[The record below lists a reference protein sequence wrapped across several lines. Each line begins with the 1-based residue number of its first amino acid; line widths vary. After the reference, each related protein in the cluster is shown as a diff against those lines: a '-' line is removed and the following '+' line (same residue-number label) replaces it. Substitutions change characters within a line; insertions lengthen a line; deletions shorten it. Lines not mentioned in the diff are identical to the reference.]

1 MYDVYVGKRKSLVFP
16 IMCNSH
22 VSISYSENVPD
33 IESTPS
39 DTTDD
44 IPYGIWAHSGDWTV
58 EALIT
63 PYDIN
68 GSAATLT
75 GAGRQNRLAQ
85 NAQRA
90 VMPANGTG
98 SFLSEAYLATND
110 RYGHKMCFFKCEK
123 FSLYL
128 KNETTSNF
136 NQPAEYSISIEYDS
150 QGFSRNNSITSD
162 PVILSSSSRSYE
174 YGNAFYENYIEG
186 FTEDGRIRYNFAA
199 KVVPAQSSPSAVIDT
214 DTSKFAV
221 GQRVFIKE
229 NEFDYTLLGTITGVD
244 VPSSHKITLDTA
256 TTTALPLLEKLY
268 VDTYK
273 EPKYIDNIH
282 HIAVSYSSTSSKISI
297 YYNGSLVKTANK
309 VVFSEILDF
318 GRGDIV
324 IGKNTTGD
332 VSASADCQFMGEIHE
347 LSVVKT
353 YQKSFRYLN
362 NLMPKFSETLLFL
375 QFEEE
380 NL

>member
-22 VSISYSENVPD
+22 VSVSYSENVPD

-44 IPYGIWAHSGDWTV
+44 IPYGIWAHNSDWTI

-68 GSAATLT
+68 GS
-75 GAGRQNRLAQ
+75 GADGRRGRLAQ
-85 NAQRA
+85 NNRRG

-98 SFLSEAYLATND
+98 TYLSETYLPTSD
-110 RYGHKMCFFKCEK
+110 RFGHKMCFFKCAN

-128 KNETTSNF
+128 INTTTHNS
-136 NQPAEYSISIEYDS
+136 NQPAEYAIKMEYSYSSGTASFQTDTI
-150 QGFSRNNSITSD
+150 ITASN
-162 PVILSSSSRSYE
+162 SRSYV
-174 YGNAFYENYIEG
+174 YGDANSNLNIEG
-186 FTEDGRIRYNFAA
+186 FSDNGRLEYLDAGSNLI
-199 KVVPAQSSPSAVIDT
+199 PLTSPSTTIQGIDPL
-214 DTSKFAV
+214 KFAE
-221 GQRVFIKE
+221 GQEVFIRE
-229 NEFDYTLLGTITGVD
+229 NEFDFTLLGTITTGGI
-244 VPSSHKITLDTA
+244 SGSNITLDTTVNSLA
-256 TTTALPLLEKLY
+256 QSTRLFTR
-268 VDTYK
+268 TYK

-282 HIAVSYSSTSSKISI
+282 HIAVAYSSTGQKINI
-297 YYNGSLVKTANK
+297 YYNGSLVKTTTKALA
-309 VVFSEILDF
+309 SEVLTF
-318 GRGDIV
+318 GREDII
-324 IGKNTTGD
+324 IGKNTTSD
-332 VSASADCQFMGEIHE
+332 NDASTDCQFMGELHE
-347 LSVVKT
+347 LSVVGN

-362 NLMPKFSETLLFL
+362 NLMPKYSETLLFL

>member
-44 IPYGIWAHSGDWTV
+44 IPYGIWAHNGDWTV

-68 GSAATLT
+68 GSAATAS
-75 GAGRQNRLAQ
+75 GGGRLNRLAQ
-85 NAQRA
+85 NTQRA

-98 SFLSEAYLATND
+98 SFLSEAYLSTSN
-110 RYGHKMCFFKCEK
+110 RYGHKMCFFKCAN

-128 KNETTSNF
+128 QNETTNNF
-136 NQPAEYSISIEYDS
+136 NQPAEYSIRIEYN
-150 QGFSRNNSITSD
+150 FSGGNSSITTD
-162 PVILSSSSRSYE
+162 PVILSSNSRSYE
-174 YGNAFYENYIEG
+174 YGNGFYENYVDG
-186 FTEDGRIRYNFAA
+186 FTEDGRIRYNWAA
-199 KVVPAQSSPSAVIDT
+199 DVIPAQSSTSAVIGT
-214 DTSKFAV
+214 DTTKFAV
-221 GQRVFIKE
+221 GQKVFIRE
-229 NEFDYTLLGTITGVD
+229 NEFDFTLLGTITGVD
-244 VPSSHKITLDTA
+244 VPSSGQITLDTA
-256 TTTALPLLEKLY
+256 TTTPLTLFQKLF
-268 VDTYK
+268 VETYK

-282 HIAVSYSSTSSKISI
+282 HIAVAYSSTSQKISI
-297 YYNGSLVKTANK
+297 YYNGGLVKTGTKTLA
-309 VVFSEILDF
+309 SEILDF
-318 GRGDIV
+318 GREDII
-324 IGKNTTGD
+324 IGKKTTAD
-332 VSASADCQFMGEIHE
+332 NNASTDCQFMGEIHE
-347 LSVVKT
+347 LSVVKS
-353 YQKSFRYLN
+353 YQKNFRYLN

>member
-1 MYDVYVGKRKSLVFP
+1 MYDVYVGNKKSLVFP
-16 IMCNSH
+16 IMCNAH

-33 IESTPS
+33 IELTPS

-44 IPYGIWAHSGDWTV
+44 IPYGIWAHDGDWTV

-68 GSAATLT
+68 GSGSTAT

-85 NAQRA
+85 NTQRA

-98 SFLSEAYLATND
+98 SFLSEAYLSTND
-110 RYGHKMCFFKCEK
+110 RYGHKMCFFKCAN

-128 KNETTSNF
+128 QNETTNNF
-136 NQPAEYSISIEYDS
+136 NQPAEYSIRIEYNYS
-150 QGFSRNNSITSD
+150 GGNSSITTD
-162 PVILSSSSRSYE
+162 PVILSSNSRSYE
-174 YGNAFYENYIEG
+174 YGNAYYENYVDG
-186 FTEDGRIRYNFAA
+186 FTEDGRIRYNWAA
-199 KVVPAQSSPSAVIDT
+199 DVVPAQSSPSAVIDT

-221 GQRVFIKE
+221 GQKVFIRE
-229 NEFDYTLLGTITGVD
+229 NEFDFTLLGTITGVD
-244 VPSSHKITLDTA
+244 VPSSGKITLDTA
-256 TTTALPLLEKLY
+256 TTTALTLTQKLF
-268 VDTYK
+268 VETYK

-282 HIAVSYSSTSSKISI
+282 HIAVAYSSTAQKISI
-297 YYNGSLVKTANK
+297 YYNGNLVKTGTKTLA
-309 VVFSEILDF
+309 SEILTF
-318 GRGDIV
+318 GREDII
-324 IGKNTTGD
+324 IGKKTTGD

-347 LSVVKT
+347 LSVVGN
-353 YQKSFRYLN
+353 YQKSFRYIN
-362 NLMPKFSETLLFL
+362 NLMPKYSETLLFL

>member
-22 VSISYSENVPD
+22 VSVSYTDNIPD

-44 IPYGIWAHSGDWTV
+44 IPYGIWAHEGDWTV

-68 GSAATLT
+68 GSGAT
-75 GAGRQNRLAQ
+75 GRRDRLAQ
-85 NAQRA
+85 NNRRG

-98 SFLSEAYLATND
+98 TFLSETYLPTSD
-110 RYGHKMCFFKCEK
+110 RFGHKMCFFKCAN

-128 KNETTSNF
+128 VNTTTNNV
-136 NQPAEYSISIEYDS
+136 NQPAEYGIRIEYSYSGGTGSS
-150 QGFSRNNSITSD
+150 QSSAVITS
-162 PVILSSSSRSYE
+162 SNSRSYE
-174 YGNAFYENYIEG
+174 YGNANYNSYIEG
-186 FTEDGRIRYNFAA
+186 FTEDGRIRFNDAGS
-199 KVVPAQSSPSAVIDT
+199 VIPGQSSASAVIGADT
-214 DTSKFAV
+214 TKFGV
-221 GQRVFIKE
+221 GQEVFIRE
-229 NEFDYTLLGTITGVD
+229 NEFDFTLLGTITGVD
-244 VPSSHKITLDTA
+244 VPSSGRITLDTS
-256 TTTALPLLEKLY
+256 TTSALSLGTRLFTR
-268 VDTYK
+268 TYK

-282 HIAVSYSSTSSKISI
+282 HIAVAYSSTSQKINM
-297 YYNGSLVKTANK
+297 YYNGSLINTTTKTLA
-309 VVFSEILDF
+309 SEILTF
-318 GRGDIV
+318 GREDIV
-324 IGKNTTGD
+324 IGKKTTSD
-332 VSASADCQFMGEIHE
+332 NNASTDCQFMGEIHE
-347 LSVVKT
+347 LCVVGS

-362 NLMPKFSETLLFL
+362 SLMPKFSETLLFL